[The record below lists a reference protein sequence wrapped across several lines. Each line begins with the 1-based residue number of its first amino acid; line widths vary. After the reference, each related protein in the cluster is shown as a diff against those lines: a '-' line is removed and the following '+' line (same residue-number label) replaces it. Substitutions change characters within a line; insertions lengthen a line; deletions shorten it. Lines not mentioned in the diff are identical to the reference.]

1 MAEAK
6 QDFFG
11 NVIGRIT
18 ELPGAKG
25 LIESMSTLR
34 ERMDDL
40 QKRVRGLEGLEKK
53 VKDLEK
59 RVKALEGGSSRPA
72 ARKATATKSTAA
84 RRTTKPK
91 SPASGSSSGPTPS
104 S

>member
-1 MAEAK
+1 MAERK
-6 QDFFG
+6 QDLFET
-11 NVIGRIT
+11 VIGRIT

-25 LIESMSTLR
+25 LIDSMHTLR

-59 RVKALEGGSSRPA
+59 RVKALEGGGSRPA
-72 ARKATATKSTAA
+72 STARKATTTKATSA
-84 RRTTKPK
+84 RRTAQKK
-91 SPASGSSSGPTPS
+91 SSASGSSS
-104 S
+104 

>member
-1 MAEAK
+1 MGTAGKVRRNLGKAESDMAEAK

-25 LIESMSTLR
+25 HIESMSTLR

-40 QKRVRGLEGLEKK
+40 QKRVRGLEGL
-53 VKDLEK
+53 
-59 RVKALEGGSSRPA
+59 
-72 ARKATATKSTAA
+72 
-84 RRTTKPK
+84 
-91 SPASGSSSGPTPS
+91 
-104 S
+104 